1 MPKRK
6 RNHYGAE
13 FGEKMA
19 STGSLSDDT
28 LLSIFSHISTRDLLS
43 RLALVCR
50 RWRRVTK
57 SSMVKELVPSIL
69 CRYDRPWGSVNERD
83 FVRLCS
89 GHSNSLEKV
98 SLNRFKL
105 DTDRV
110 ISLIVSF
117 PNLKDLSIISCE
129 FLTSTDLEI
138 IAKVLPEH
146 LVNLDF
152 HVDSQFHSK
161 IPSFCDGIVDA
172 VSHKCPNLQK
182 LDLDGCVQISKECL
196 YRFLDLKMSIKIL
209 DLYSDAIGWP
219 ELGHIFVSLEQL
231 QHLSVVSSK
240 FNESLDSSEDEDDLS
255 DGRRMGF
262 RRRLKNR
269 DYASHPS
276 GSESYGAL
284 VPCCL
289 SSLRLYHSPH
299 HSVSFSTTP
308 FSALLKDAGH
318 QLHHLHAQNVFHTS
332 WHTIS
337 VWCGNLETL
346 DLSHERNK
354 ELLLT
359 GIEEVI
365 LCGIP
370 CLLKNLKK
378 ISLPTVFDNV
388 LLELGRFCHKLKELR
403 VEGFSCTVSRTM
415 KEQAVTDRGVIAIA
429 GGCPELEVL
438 SLSGCWKV
446 TDSAIRALAF
456 QCRQLKILH
465 LTSCKNLTDIGATLL
480 LQQLNC
486 SLWLL
491 DLVGCVKITKGFIVS
506 FSHLA
511 KDQGSSLRVLAISV
525 RLWNSSQK
533 ELAKLKMF
541 APYLNVRVHSSVI
554 PWDGFYHSQSLQV

>member
-1 MPKRK
+1 MPKRR
-6 RNHYGAE
+6 RNHHGRE
-13 FGEKMA
+13 FGEEIS

-28 LLSIFSHISTRDLLS
+28 LLCIFSHISTRDLLS

-50 RWRRVTK
+50 RWLRVTK
-57 SSMVKELVPSIL
+57 SSTVKELVPPIL
-69 CRYDRPWGSVNERD
+69 CCYDRPWGSVNERG

-105 DTDRV
+105 DTDQV
-110 ISLIVSF
+110 ISLISSF
-117 PNLKDLSIISCE
+117 PNLKDLSIISCQ

-138 IAKVLPEH
+138 IANILPGH

-161 IPSFCDGIVDA
+161 IPLFCDGIVDA
-172 VSHKCPNLQK
+172 VSKKCPNLQK

-219 ELGHIFVSLEQL
+219 ELGNIFVSLEQL

-240 FNESLDSSEDEDDLS
+240 FNEALDSSDDEDDLS
-255 DGRRMGF
+255 DGRRMIF

-269 DYASHPS
+269 DYTSHPS

-289 SSLRLYHSPH
+289 SSLRLCHSPH
-299 HSVSFSTTP
+299 HSVSFSTAP
-308 FSALLKDAGH
+308 SSALLKDIGH
-318 QLHHLHAQNVFHTS
+318 RLHHLHAQNVFHTS

-337 VWCGNLETL
+337 VWCADLETL

-354 ELLLT
+354 ELPFT

-365 LCGIP
+365 LCGLP
-370 CLLKNLKK
+370 RLLKNLKR
-378 ISLPTVFDNV
+378 IALPTVFDNV
-388 LLELGRFCHKLKELR
+388 LVELGRFCPKLKELR
-403 VEGFSCTVSRTM
+403 VEGFSCTVSRTT

-429 GGCPELEVL
+429 EGCPELEVL
-438 SLSGCWKV
+438 SLSCCWKV
-446 TDSAIRALAF
+446 TDSAVRALAF

-465 LTSCKNLTDIGATLL
+465 LTSCKNLTDIGVTLL
-480 LQQLNC
+480 PQQLNC

-511 KDQGSSLRVLAISV
+511 KDRGSSLRVLAISK
-525 RLWNSSQK
+525 RLWKSSQE
-533 ELAKLKMF
+533 ELMKLKIF
-541 APYLNVRVHSSVI
+541 APYLSVRVRSCGI

>member
-1 MPKRK
+1 MPKRRK
-6 RNHYGAE
+6 NH
-13 FGEKMA
+13 GEEVGEEMA

-28 LLSIFSHISTRDLLS
+28 LLSIFSHIPTRDLLS

-50 RWRRVTK
+50 RWLRVTK
-57 SSMVKELVPSIL
+57 SSTVKELVPPIL
-69 CRYDRPWGSVNERD
+69 CCYDRPWGSVKERD

-105 DTDRV
+105 DTEKV
-110 ISLIVSF
+110 ISLIASF
-117 PNLKDLSIISCE
+117 PNLKDLSIISCQC
-129 FLTSTDLEI
+129 LTSTDLEI
-138 IAKVLPEH
+138 IANILPGH

-161 IPSFCDGIVDA
+161 IPPLCDGIVDA

-219 ELGHIFVSLEQL
+219 ELGNIFVSLEQL

-240 FNESLDSSEDEDDLS
+240 LNEALDSSDDEDDLS
-255 DGRRMGF
+255 DGRRIRF
-262 RRRLKNR
+262 RRHLKNR

-284 VPCCL
+284 VPCRL

-299 HSVSFSTTP
+299 HSVSFSTAP
-308 FSALLKDAGH
+308 SSALLKEISNR
-318 QLHHLHAQNVFHTS
+318 LHHLHAQNVFHTS

-337 VWCGNLETL
+337 VWCADLETL

-354 ELLLT
+354 ELLFT

-365 LCGIP
+365 LCGLP
-370 CLLKNLKK
+370 RLLKNLKR
-378 ISLPTVFDNV
+378 IALPTVFDNV
-388 LLELGRFCHKLKELR
+388 LVELGRFCPKLKELR
-403 VEGFSCTVSRTM
+403 VEGYSCTVSRTT

-429 GGCPELEVL
+429 EGCPELEVL
-438 SLSGCWKV
+438 NLSGCWKV

-456 QCRQLKILH
+456 QCSQLKILH
-465 LTSCKNLTDIGATLL
+465 LTSCKNLTDIGVTLL
-480 LQQLNC
+480 PQQLNC
-486 SLWLL
+486 SLQLL

-511 KDQGSSLRVLAISV
+511 KDQGSSLQVLAISM
-525 RLWNSSQK
+525 RLWKSSQE
-533 ELAKLKMF
+533 ELMKLKMF
-541 APYLNVRVHSSVI
+541 APYLSVRVGSCVA